1 MNLANELQTNFSEYK
16 FKIEH
21 NKKSSLLYSE
31 DKKCRC
37 CVSGVLT

>member
-21 NKKSSLLYSE
+21 NKK
-31 DKKCRC
+31 KF
-37 CVSGVLT
+37 LTLFGR